1 MDLPFD
7 VDIPLGDLD
16 DLREL
21 TRAGPPGLRTDGPPE
36 RPGLPPLP
44 NRSARQGRPS
54 LPEDGVDV
62 ELDTPVPPPLG
73 PASHATEP
81 PGGQLGTLAG
91 RVLVVDDEAVVRDVV
106 ARILTREPDLAVT
119 VAEDAEAALALLRTH
134 RFDVLVTD
142 KNLPGMGGTELI
154 AEARTLQPSLEAL
167 MITAYASAES
177 IVAAYAAGASDYLLK
192 PFEDLRLVRAKVR
205 AALERRAGRVQGRQ
219 RARTVAQ
226 AAAAL
231 LKQGR
236 QAPPEAREAL
246 ELQLNAYE
254 DLIRAGAA
262 GRVAVIGN
270 ALAASLLGKAGLD
283 AHLMT
288 PQDVRLATADV
299 VVLYTGEPRWQELA
313 TRLRALA
320 APDLLLLAAP
330 EADLAELLE
339 AISLRL
345 DLVGFGSGSASSL
358 PDKVRTLLMRRAV
371 ERAQALLAGA
381 LGRFHARLHGPLPRR

>member
-1 MDLPFD
+1 MDLPLKDPSSVD
-7 VDIPLGDLD
+7 VDLHDLFSG
-16 DLREL
+16 EFP
-21 TRAGPPGLRTDGPPE
+21 T
-36 RPGLPPLP
+36 
-44 NRSARQGRPS
+44 
-54 LPEDGVDV
+54 VDV
-62 ELDTPVPPPLG
+62 ELDTPVPPPLAQG
-73 PASHATEP
+73 PQRASVPSDGPLLA
-81 PGGQLGTLAG
+81 GTLAG
-91 RVLVVDDEAVVRDVV
+91 RILVVDDEEVVRDVV

-119 VAEDAEAALALLRTH
+119 VCEDAESALRLLRAH

-142 KNLPGMGGTELI
+142 KNLPGLGGTELI
-154 AEARTLQPSLEAL
+154 AEARRLQPSLEAL
-167 MITAYASAES
+167 MITGYASAES
-177 IVAAYAAGASDYLLK
+177 VVAAYAAGASDYLLK

-219 RARTVAQ
+219 RARSVAQ
-226 AAAAL
+226 QAAQL
-231 LKQGR
+231 LKAGR

-254 DLIRAGAA
+254 DLIRAGAT
-262 GRVAVIGN
+262 GSVAVVGSVQ
-270 ALAASLLGKAGLD
+270 AARLLSGAGLD

-288 PQDVRLATADV
+288 AHDPRLATADV

-313 TRLRALA
+313 TRLRALG

-345 DLVGFGSGSASSL
+345 DLVGFGTGSAGSL
-358 PDKVRTLLMRRAV
+358 PDRVRTVLMGRAV

-381 LGRFHARLHGPLPRR
+381 LTRFHARLHGPLPRR